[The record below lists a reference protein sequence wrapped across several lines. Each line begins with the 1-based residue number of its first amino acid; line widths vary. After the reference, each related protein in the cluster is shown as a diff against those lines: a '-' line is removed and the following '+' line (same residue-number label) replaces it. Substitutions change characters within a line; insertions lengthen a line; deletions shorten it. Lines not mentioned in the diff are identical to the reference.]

1 MWVCLFW
8 TLPINGTVQYGACGV
23 WLLSLSSVLKV
34 HPHCGRCL
42 PSFLLRLNTNSTVH
56 KETTCC
62 LSIHPLTDTWE
73 YVSFLPAALI
83 PVLPGHLGAGLR
95 VILTSDTGHAQF
107 SWPLVDIHLS
117 ELSKA
122 QLSCGDVIY
131 RRNRTW
137 TGEGSHL

>member
-1 MWVCLFW
+1 MLF
-8 TLPINGTVQYGACGV
+8 
-23 WLLSLSSVLKV
+23 V
-34 HPHCGRCL
+34 HPSVDGHLGVRFFPPGCFD
-42 PSFLLRLNTNSTVH
+42 P
-56 KETTCC
+56 
-62 LSIHPLTDTWE
+62 
-73 YVSFLPAALI
+73 

-137 TGEGSHL
+137 TGEGSQPSVSVGSCRAGPWTPWVTLSLTERWLVSSRTKMSL